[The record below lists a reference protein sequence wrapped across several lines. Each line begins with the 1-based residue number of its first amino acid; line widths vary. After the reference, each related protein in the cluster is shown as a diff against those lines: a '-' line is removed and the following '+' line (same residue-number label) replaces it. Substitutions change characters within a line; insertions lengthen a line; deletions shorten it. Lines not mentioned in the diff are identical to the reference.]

1 MILFWHFIKYL
12 SIVILMFFFFFTNK
26 KPKIS
31 YINNQQQLTEVL
43 VLLKQQTHLAI
54 DTEFYR
60 QNTYYPELCLL
71 QIAFSHKKQTHI
83 MLIDCLVDLC
93 LTDFW
98 QIILDEKITKIMHS
112 ALQDLQIFYR
122 YIKEK
127 PKNIIDTQIMAN
139 FCGFDFNIGYAN
151 LLKQTLNK
159 NINKDQ
165 QNSDWRKRPLSQKQL
180 DYATGDVLNLYDVS
194 QKLQKIL
201 QKNQMLPSFYEE
213 MTKFIDEIESPDCF
227 HLVNKVL
234 HKNNQPQ
241 HQQLINL
248 VLLREKWAKIHNVS
262 RQKILKD
269 DDFLSF
275 INNANLWQNQFNQQM
290 ILDFNNQHYL
300 NDAWRYYYA
309 NNQILKKQKALK
321 KITQEINQET
331 TFAKNICQQF
341 LLSNKHINKIISDFI
356 NHKPINIVAIIGNWR
371 YNLYGSKLE
380 NTIKQWK
387 NTL

>member
-1 MILFWHFIKYL
+1 
-12 SIVILMFFFFFTNK
+12 MFFFFFKNR

-31 YINNQQQLTEVL
+31 YINNQQQLNEIL
-43 VLLKQQTHLAI
+43 ALLKQQTYLAI

-71 QIAFSHKKQTHI
+71 QVAFSHKKQTNI
-83 MLIDCLVDLC
+83 ILIDCLVNLC
-93 LTDFW
+93 LADFW
-98 QIILDEKITKIMHS
+98 QLILDEKITKIMHS
-112 ALQDLQIFYR
+112 ALQDVQIFYR
-122 YIKEK
+122 YTQEK
-127 PKNIIDTQIMAN
+127 PKNIVDTQIMAN

-151 LLKQTLNK
+151 LLQQTINK

-165 QNSDWRKRPLSQKQL
+165 QNSDWRRRPLSQEQL
-180 DYATGDVLNLYDVS
+180 DYAVGDVLNLYDVY

-213 MTKFIDEIESPDCF
+213 MTKFIDEIENPDCF

-269 DDFLSF
+269 DDFLKF
-275 INNANLWQNQFNQQM
+275 IDNAILCQNNLNQQM
-290 ILDFNNQHYL
+290 VTDFSKQNYL
-300 NDAWRYYYA
+300 NDAWQYYYA
-309 NNQILKKQKALK
+309 NSQVLKKQKALK
-321 KITQEINQET
+321 KIAQEINQENA
-331 TFAKNICQQF
+331 FAKNICQQF
-341 LLSNKHINKIISDFI
+341 LLSNKHINKIISNFI
-356 NHKPINIVAIIGNWR
+356 NCKPINIVVIIGNWR
-371 YNLYGSKLE
+371 YNLFGSKLE
-380 NTIKQWK
+380 NIIKKWK
-387 NTL
+387 NTS